1 MRSLFRGLT
10 QTDFLLIQRCPTLLG
25 PSHGRVELSHVPFSF
40 FYALYI
46 ALIDTEHFTRT
57 GEGPCAKLGGS
68 GGPLRVGGVD
78 VVSWWSAGAVG
89 LVSWSA
95 DWKALLESDATWLLL
110 RWFRYFRWPVL
121 CVRFSCWRGRCSFR
135 CRWSCWLTSIAAG
148 PLDVRCRALLS
159 GRWAVWSYWCAA
171 AEVAAIASE
180 LRS

>member
-57 GEGPCAKLGGS
+57 GEGPCAKLGGGS
-68 GGPLRVGGVD
+68 GGPLRVGVVD
-78 VVSWWSAGAVG
+78 VVSWWSTGAIG

-95 DWKALLESDATWLLL
+95 CWQALLDRTRRGYCFGGSATSGGLS
-110 RWFRYFRWPVL
+110 Y
-121 CVRFSCWRGRCSFR
+121 SFG
-135 CRWSCWLTSIAAG
+135 SAAG
-148 PLDVRCRALLS
+148 GA
-159 GRWAVWSYWCAA
+159 GAVSAA
-171 AEVAAIASE
+171 AGVVG
-180 LRS
+180 